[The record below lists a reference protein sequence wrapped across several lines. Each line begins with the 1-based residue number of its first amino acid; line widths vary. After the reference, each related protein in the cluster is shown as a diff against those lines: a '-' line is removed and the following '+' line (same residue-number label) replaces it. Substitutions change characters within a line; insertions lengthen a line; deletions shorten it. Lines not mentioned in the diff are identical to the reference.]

1 MYKIHIISIGK
12 NKEKW
17 LSEAI
22 AEYQKRLSPF
32 VSFSFDFV
40 KDNETL
46 VERALKEKNVLALD
60 MEGESYT
67 SEEFSKKIISLLEKG
82 GSFLTLIIGGVEGLP
97 LPLQKLPLLSLSKMT
112 FTHQMCRLIL
122 IEQLYRAFLIDQNKG
137 YHTSRIKEP
146 LRS

>member
-17 LSEAI
+17 LKEALL
-22 AEYQKRLSPF
+22 EYQKRLS
-32 VSFSFDFV
+32 SIATLYFDFV
-40 KDNETL
+40 KDNE
-46 VERALKEKNVLALD
+46 ALLEKVSKEKNVIALD
-60 MEGESYT
+60 MEGESFS
-67 SEEFSKKIISLLEKG
+67 SEDFSKKMLSLLEKG
-82 GSFLTLIIGGVEGLP
+82 GSQLTLVIGGVEGLP
-97 LPLQKLPLLSLSKMT
+97 EPLQKLPLISLSKMT

-122 IEQLYRAFLIDQNKG
+122 VEQLYRAFLIDQKSA